1 MRVSRPSLAAL
12 ALVALSCGS
21 QGSSGN
27 GKITV
32 LLKDAPADVHAA
44 VVTIAE
50 VDLVGG
56 GGDVVLRNT
65 PVTTDLLTLANDVAA
80 LVDGAVIP
88 AGQYSQLRFVI
99 TGAYLDVAGAIY
111 ASSPDYEGLPPGA
124 TVAGPLRMPS
134 YGQSGLKV
142 ILPDGF
148 TVGSDSVLVVDF
160 DVSQSFGHE
169 AGGSGA
175 WVMHPVVKATEPQ
188 ATGSIDVSLALAP
201 EAILPTGYALTDFQ
215 VVLTPVGG
223 TDKPPVVLIDP
234 GTGVAGATF
243 QYLFPG
249 DYTVTFLPPT
259 GIGSFT
265 TDPAVPVTV
274 TVFAGQATAA
284 HFLLLDAIPTE
295 L

>member
-1 MRVSRPSLAAL
+1 MKVSRVSLAAL
-12 ALVALSCGS
+12 ALLALSCGS
-21 QGSSGN
+21 QGTGGN
-27 GKITV
+27 GKVTV
-32 LLKDAPADVHAA
+32 LLKDAPADVRSA

-56 GGDVVLRNT
+56 GGDVVLTST
-65 PVTTDLLTLANDVAA
+65 PVTTDLLTLANDVTR

-88 AGQYSQLRFVI
+88 AGPYSQLRFVI

-111 ASSPDYEGLPPGA
+111 ASSPDYPGLPVGA

-148 TVGSDSVLVVDF
+148 TVGSNSVLVVDF
-160 DVSQSFGHE
+160 DVSQSFGHD

-188 ATGSIDVSLALAP
+188 ALGSIDVTLTLGPETALPA
-201 EAILPTGYALTDFQ
+201 GVALTGFQ

-223 TDKPPVVLIDP
+223 TAKPPVALVDP

-243 QYLFPG
+243 QYLAPG
-249 DYTVTFLPPT
+249 DYSVTFQAPT
-259 GIGSFT
+259 GVSSFI
-265 TDPAVPVTV
+265 TDPAVPATV
-274 TVFAGQATAA
+274 TVVAGQATAA
-284 HFLLLDAIPTE
+284 PFVLMEALP
-295 L
+295 